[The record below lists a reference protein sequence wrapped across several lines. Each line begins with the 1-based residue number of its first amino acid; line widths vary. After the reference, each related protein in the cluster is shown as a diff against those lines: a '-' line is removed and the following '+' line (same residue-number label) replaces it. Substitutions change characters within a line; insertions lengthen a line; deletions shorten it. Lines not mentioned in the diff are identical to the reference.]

1 MWYTPQIVYPLGSET
16 FRCGHSPGGQKYGFQ
31 FWVSWPTPVPI
42 KKQSDC
48 LMFSCVA
55 ATLCKFCD
63 SQSVG
68 VSLSCIVSGA
78 PSQFWRSFSQLP
90 AQRQLMQ
97 TPPQKSSGLC
107 WIEASGL
114 NQCTKQTEFIL
125 KTTALYTTTAL
136 CKQIEI
142 SSQPPSSIRDVQSH
156 LIQSTS
162 LQNH

>member
-1 MWYTPQIVYPLGSET
+1 MWTLTWWTKVWFPVLGVLAHT
-16 FRCGHSPGGQKYGFQ
+16 RPN
-31 FWVSWPTPVPI
+31 
-42 KKQSDC
+42 KKQRYC
-48 LMFSCVA
+48 LMFSCA
-55 ATLCKFCD
+55 ATTLCKFC
-63 SQSVG
+63 VTRNPLE
-68 VSLSCIVSGA
+68 SLSFSCLVSGA

-97 TPPQKSSGLC
+97 TPPNQKSSGLC

-142 SSQPPSSIRDVQSH
+142 SSRPPSSTRGVQ
-156 LIQSTS
+156 TCT
-162 LQNH
+162 

>member
-1 MWYTPQIVYPLGSET
+1 MYMCVYTGRHLDVDTHLVDKSMVSSFGCLGPYPFQHKTKRLSYVFLCCCHPLQIV
-16 FRCGHSPGGQKYGFQ
+16 R
-31 FWVSWPTPVPI
+31 
-42 KKQSDC
+42 
-48 LMFSCVA
+48 
-55 ATLCKFCD
+55 D

-68 VSLSCIVSGA
+68 VSFSCLVSGA

-142 SSQPPSSIRDVQSH
+142 SSRPPSSTRGVQTRS
-156 LIQSTS
+156 
-162 LQNH
+162 